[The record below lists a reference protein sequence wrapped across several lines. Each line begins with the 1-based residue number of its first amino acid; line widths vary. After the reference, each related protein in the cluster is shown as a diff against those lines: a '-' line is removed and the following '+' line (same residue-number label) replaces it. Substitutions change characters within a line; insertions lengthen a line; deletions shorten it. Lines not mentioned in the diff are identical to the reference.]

1 MKMSGLTMPVPA
13 RRPDLVVR
21 PLGERGQYVVKD
33 PRTGNYFH
41 LGEQE
46 HFLLNALTGG
56 QTDDEL
62 RNAFAEQFG
71 EVLSADE
78 LAEFLETAR
87 AQGFLDQQE
96 APVPTPA
103 VSAAALGPAP
113 FLPMPAACQRLLYWR
128 KKFFDPDRL
137 FGWLEPRVRFFWTR
151 GFLVL
156 SAGCIVLAAGLI
168 WANRAQMVSSLAGA
182 LRWETAVW
190 AWLALA
196 IVTALHESAHGLT
209 CKHYGG
215 EVHEVGFL
223 LLFFMPCFYCNVSD
237 AWLFREKSKRLWV
250 TFAGGYFEL
259 FVWSLAVFVWRLTLP
274 GTLPHYLA
282 VVVLSAGGVQ
292 TLFNFNPLLKLD
304 GYYLLSDWAEVPN
317 LYQRSWSHL
326 RGHARRLL
334 WGAPPPEGDPRGR
347 FLLLYGLV
355 GWLYSLAFLAL
366 MLVAVPK
373 LLGPNWGWLGVTG
386 AVLLGFISVRGI
398 CSGFLAGEVSKMLRL
413 RHKRTAMWCLALGA
427 LAAGLFLVPIR
438 DRVGA
443 PFQVRPA
450 VRAEL
455 RAPVAGFLKEV
466 CCDEG
471 HRVSAGAL
479 VARLDVPDLASR
491 IGQNQAAVREAR
503 ARLRLL
509 EAGTRYEELAEQR
522 RRVERAGAWRDLA
535 RQDLPRE
542 ERVYQEDLVRLEKQV
557 ARHTAE
563 LERAQVSLARTQK
576 LASGGAVSPEELDDA
591 QTRVRIGQV
600 QREQSEAERR
610 ARQAKGTLEAER
622 ELAKREKELADDRSA
637 LALMEAGSRP
647 EEVEAEREKLARLE
661 EEGRYLAG
669 LQEKVHVASP
679 VGGVV
684 TTARLKEKVGQHVK
698 EGDLI
703 ATIEEPAVLEAEI
716 TLPEQD
722 VARVRAG
729 QAVELKAR
737 VLPFETF
744 RTEVERIAPAAG
756 KGEVQSSVTVYCRL
770 ANEGADLRPGMSG
783 HARIATGRRSPGLI
797 LVDRALRYLRTEFWW

>member
-1 MKMSGLTMPVPA
+1 MSGLATTVPA

-21 PLGERGQYVVKD
+21 PLGDRGQYVVKD
-33 PRTGNYFH
+33 PRTGQYFH

-46 HFLLNALTGG
+46 HFLLSALTGG
-56 QTDDEL
+56 QTADDL
-62 RNAFAEQFG
+62 QRAFAKQFG
-71 EVLSADE
+71 DPLSAEE

-87 AQGFLDQQE
+87 ALGFLDHQE
-96 APVPTPA
+96 TTALSPPAPAGT
-103 VSAAALGPAP
+103 LGPAP

-128 KKFFDPDRL
+128 KKFFDPDWL
-137 FGWLEPRVRFFWTR
+137 FSRLEPHVRFFWTR
-151 GFLVL
+151 GFLVF

-168 WANRAQMVSSLAGA
+168 WANRAQMASSLAGA
-182 LRWETAVW
+182 LRWETAFW
-190 AWLALA
+190 GWLVLMV
-196 IVTALHESAHGLT
+196 VTALHESAHGLT

-215 EVHEVGFL
+215 EVREVGFL

-237 AWLFREKSKRLWV
+237 AWLFKEKSKRLWV

-282 VVVLSAGGVQ
+282 VVVLSACGVQ

-304 GYYLLSDWAEVPN
+304 GYYLLSDWAEIPN

-326 RGHARRLL
+326 RGQSRRLL
-334 WGAPPPEGDPRGR
+334 WGAPSPVAEPRGG
-347 FLLLYGLV
+347 FLLFYGLV
-355 GWLYSLAFLAL
+355 GWLYSLAFLAV
-366 MLVAVPK
+366 MLVAVPR
-373 LLGPNWGWLGVTG
+373 LLGPNWGWLGVAG

-398 CSGFLAGEVSKMLRL
+398 CSGFLAGEVNKMLRF
-413 RHKRTAMWCLALGA
+413 RHKRTALWCLGAGA

-450 VRAEL
+450 LRAEL
-455 RAPVAGFLKEV
+455 RAPLAGFLKEV

-471 HRVSAGAL
+471 HRVSAGTII
-479 VARLDVPDLASR
+479 ARLEIPDLASR
-491 IGQNQAAVREAR
+491 IAQNQAAVREAR

-509 EAGTRYEELAEQR
+509 EAGTRFEELAEQR
-522 RRVERAGAWRDLA
+522 RRVERAETWRDLA
-535 RQDLPRE
+535 RNDLARE
-542 ERVYQEDLVRLEKQV
+542 EKAYQEELVRLEKQV
-557 ARHTAE
+557 ARNTAE
-563 LERAQVSLARTQK
+563 LERAKVSLARIQK

-591 QTRVRIGQV
+591 QTRCQIGQA
-600 QREQSEAERR
+600 QREQSEAEKR

-661 EEGRYLAG
+661 EEGRYLGG
-669 LQEKVHVASP
+669 LREKFNVASS
-679 VGGVV
+679 VDGLV
-684 TTARLKEKVGQHVK
+684 TTARLREKVGQYMK

-703 ATIEEPAVLEAEI
+703 CVIEEPAVLEAEI
-716 TLPEQD
+716 TMPEQD
-722 VARVRAG
+722 VARVRPG
-729 QAVELKAR
+729 QTVELKAR

-770 ANEGADLRPGMSG
+770 KNEGADLRPGMSG
-783 HARIATGRRSPGLI
+783 HARIATGSRSPGLI